1 MVDGVAS
8 LTTLVHS
15 MLAQGRWVD
24 RPGTNFCDGG
34 APYYDSY
41 ETRDGLYMAVAPIE
55 PRFYE
60 LMVEGLGLRIEDLP
74 DRDDPANWP
83 RLKRLFADIF
93 RTRTRAEWTEV
104 FDGTDA
110 CVTPVL
116 SITEAT
122 VHPHNTARGT
132 YPGAFGVTQPAPAP
146 RFGRTPG
153 RISGPPPL
161 PGADSYSVLLDWG
174 FTAREADRLVSADI
188 VQQKRP

>member
-24 RPGTNFCDGG
+24 RPGANFCDGG
-34 APYYDSY
+34 SPYYDSY
-41 ETRDGLYMAVAPIE
+41 ETSDGRYMAVAPIE
-55 PRFYE
+55 PQFYAI
-60 LMVEGLGLRIEDLP
+60 MVEGLGLRAEDLP

-116 SITEAT
+116 SITEAPG
-122 VHPHNTARGT
+122 HPHNAARGT
-132 YPGAFGVTQPAPAP
+132 YPRAFDVTQPAPAP
-146 RFGRTPG
+146 RFDRTPG
-153 RISGPPPL
+153 RIAGPPPL
-161 PGADSYSVLLDWG
+161 PGADSHSILLDWG
-174 FTAREADRLVSADI
+174 FPSPEADRLVSGGI
-188 VQQKRP
+188 VQQS